1 MHHSMFKTKAL
12 ISYALIL
19 SLMSPA
25 GVSAQCDPDKQ
36 MSTCVSKLATG
47 YTFLKSYKIAGEK
60 EIEYSYVFTK
70 DTNYVLNL
78 CNKDGESNNM
88 VVTLYDANRNKIA
101 SNVIGDKY
109 LPAIGYRCGATGI
122 YYFTISFQNNLEPCG
137 VSVLG
142 FKR

>member
-36 MSTCVSKLATG
+36 MSTCVTKLATG

-101 SNVIGDKY
+101 SNVIGDKF

>member
-1 MHHSMFKTKAL
+1 MNTLKHLFQ
-12 ISYALIL
+12 
-19 SLMSPA
+19 SLFLLTVLLAPPA
-25 GVSAQCDPDKQ
+25 GAQCDPDSQ
-36 MSTCVSKLATG
+36 MGNCVSKLATG
-47 YTFLKSYKIAGEK
+47 YTFLKSYKISGEK

-78 CNKDGESNNM
+78 CNKNGESSNM

-101 SNVIGDKY
+101 SNVVGDRY

-122 YYFTISFQNNLEPCG
+122 YYFTISFQNNFEPCG

>member
-1 MHHSMFKTKAL
+1 MNTFKHLFQSLFLL
-12 ISYALIL
+12 IVLL
-19 SLMSPA
+19 SPPA
-25 GVSAQCDPDKQ
+25 GAQCDPDSQ
-36 MSTCVSKLATG
+36 LSNCVSKLATG
-47 YTFLKSYKIAGEK
+47 YTFLKSYKISGEK

-70 DTNYVLNL
+70 DTNYILNL
-78 CNKDGESNNM
+78 CNKNGESSNM

-101 SNVIGDKY
+101 SNVVGDRH

-122 YYFTISFQNNLEPCG
+122 YYFTISFQNNFEPCG